1 MKQYPK
7 SLHTRILVALI
18 AAIALHGGM
27 AQAQPPGTAAPT
39 AAMARASQAD
49 VEALMALEDWPG
61 KLASLR
67 ETFAGQMRLAVNSPR
82 WRDPSPQAR
91 DALGQQLAE
100 VMARY
105 FAWPGPL
112 QSLVQ
117 ETYLTQVA
125 AEDVATLLDFY
136 RSADGQWLVKR
147 LQPALDQVEFA
158 LQQQGR
164 QDLDRLTN
172 TWLASEAPAVASATT
187 PPASWQATNSH
198 EAAAQRLLA
207 ATSLRQLNGQ
217 LFEMRLRA
225 IERFQ
230 DAAQPLPDRPTRFQG
245 FTTQMR
251 ETVSLEAYLPSLV
264 AQLTQQLNEDELTR
278 GLSVETSAQRQ
289 KVKAVDQRIGKVYGQ
304 RMQAWQRDVLFPA
317 LRQVMEAAR
326 RDVPR

>member
-1 MKQYPK
+1 MPAR
-7 SLHTRILVALI
+7 LRTLALVLGLTTMALQSGI
-18 AAIALHGGM
+18 
-27 AQAQPPGTAAPT
+27 AQAQTT
-39 AAMARASQAD
+39 VTTTTTSTTARASQAD

-61 KLASLR
+61 KLAGLR

-82 WRDPSPQAR
+82 WRDLSPQAR
-91 DALGQQLAE
+91 DELGRQLAE
-100 VMARY
+100 VMARH

-125 AEDVATLLDFY
+125 AEDVTTLLDFY

-147 LQPALDQVEFA
+147 LQPSLDQVEFA

-164 QDLDRLTN
+164 QDLDRLTH

-187 PPASWQATNSH
+187 PPASWQAINSH
-198 EAAAQRLLA
+198 EAAAHRLLD
-207 ATSLRQLNGQ
+207 ATSLRQWNGQ
-217 LFEMRLRA
+217 MFEMRLRA

-230 DAAQPLPDRPTRFQG
+230 DAAQPLPDRPARFQG

-251 ETVSLEAYLPSLV
+251 ETVSLDAYMPSMV

-278 GLSVETSAQRQ
+278 ALSVETSDQRQ
-289 KVKAVDQRIGKVYGQ
+289 QVKAVDQRIGKVYGQ

-326 RDVPR
+326 RDMPR

>member
-1 MKQYPK
+1 MPAR
-7 SLHTRILVALI
+7 LRTLALVLGLTTMALPNGI
-18 AAIALHGGM
+18 
-27 AQAQPPGTAAPT
+27 AQAQTT
-39 AAMARASQAD
+39 VTTTTTSTIARASHAD

-61 KLASLR
+61 KLAGLR

-82 WRDPSPQAR
+82 WRDLSPQAR
-91 DALGQQLAE
+91 DELGRQLAE
-100 VMARY
+100 VMARH

-125 AEDVATLLDFY
+125 AEDVATLLAFY

-147 LQPALDQVEFA
+147 LQPALDQVEYA

-164 QDLDRLTN
+164 QDLDRLTH

-187 PPASWQATNSH
+187 PTAPWQATTSH

-207 ATSLRQLNGQ
+207 ATSVRQLNGQ

-230 DAAQPLPDRPTRFQG
+230 DAAQPLPDRPARFQG

-251 ETVSLEAYLPSLV
+251 ETVSLDAYMPSMV

-278 GLSVETSAQRQ
+278 ALSVETSDQRQ
-289 KVKAVDQRIGKVYGQ
+289 QVKAVDQRIGKVYGQ

-317 LRQVMEAAR
+317 LRQLMEAAR
-326 RDVPR
+326 RDMPR

>member
-1 MKQYPK
+1 MPAR
-7 SLHTRILVALI
+7 LRTLALVLGLTTMALPSGI
-18 AAIALHGGM
+18 
-27 AQAQPPGTAAPT
+27 AQAQTT
-39 AAMARASQAD
+39 VTTTTTSTTARASQAD

-61 KLASLR
+61 KLAGLR

-82 WRDPSPQAR
+82 WRDLSPQAR
-91 DALGQQLAE
+91 DELGRQLAE
-100 VMARY
+100 VMARH

-125 AEDVATLLDFY
+125 AEDVATLLAFY

-172 TWLASEAPAVASATT
+172 TWLASEAPMAEPAAT

-230 DAAQPLPDRPTRFQG
+230 DAAQPLPDRPARFQG

-251 ETVSLEAYLPSLV
+251 ETVSLDAYMPSMV

-278 GLSVETSAQRQ
+278 ALSFETSDQRQ
-289 KVKAVDQRIGKVYGQ
+289 QVKAVDQRIGKVYGQ

-326 RDVPR
+326 RDMPR